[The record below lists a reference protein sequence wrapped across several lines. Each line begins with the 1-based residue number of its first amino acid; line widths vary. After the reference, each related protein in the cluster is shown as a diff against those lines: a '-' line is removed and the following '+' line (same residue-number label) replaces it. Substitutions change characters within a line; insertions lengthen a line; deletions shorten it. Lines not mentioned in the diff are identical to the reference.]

1 MSLGLACAGIY
12 PHRGVTRSQNAS
24 LAPTIA
30 RRRLAGAVAM
40 KIAAAPA
47 GDLNYGG
54 VTLTGIDRQAAHRL
68 CWIGAACAVLALAG
82 CKSDSEAVALPSPSN
97 VPTSPQSSVSE
108 DEAVRR
114 VYTSFIAMLDHAD
127 SLPESSRKQQLSTLM
142 VEPQLSR
149 VLKRAEELESKN
161 LTSYGKV
168 VVHIASVDVAG
179 NDATLRDCQDSS
191 KAGVMNKDTHKKS
204 NRGVEKGNTKAYLI
218 KSADGKWRV
227 SKYVVLGE
235 GC

>member
-1 MSLGLACAGIY
+1 M
-12 PHRGVTRSQNAS
+12 
-24 LAPTIA
+24 
-30 RRRLAGAVAM
+30 
-40 KIAAAPA
+40 
-47 GDLNYGG
+47 
-54 VTLTGIDRQAAHRL
+54 TGIDRQAARRL
-68 CWIGAACAVLALAG
+68 CWIGAACAVLVLAG
-82 CKSDSEAVALPSPSN
+82 CKSGSEAVALPSPSN
-97 VPTSPQSSVSE
+97 VPTSPQSSISE

-168 VVHIASVDVAG
+168 VVHITSVDIAG
-179 NDATLRDCQDSS
+179 NDATLHDCQDSS
-191 KAGVMNKDTHKKS
+191 KAGVMNRNTHKKS
-204 NRGVEKGNTKAYLI
+204 NRGVEKGNTKAYLV